1 MPNTY
6 EAIATNTLSS
16 TTATV
21 TFSSISGAYTDLVLT
36 TNCRIAN
43 GDNAFHIRFNSDSGA
58 NYTVTLINSSGST
71 ATSARGTSENQSLI
85 GVGGT
90 SVQSS
95 VVHINN
101 YSNATTYK
109 PFFVQIANST
119 NYNRLVVGSW
129 LNTNAITS
137 VTILLLGAG
146 DTFSIGSS
154 FTLYGIKG
162 A

>member
-6 EAIATNTLSS
+6 EPIASNTLSS
-16 TTATV
+16 AANTI
-21 TFSSISGAYTDLVLT
+21 TFSTISGAYTDLVLT
-36 TNCRIAN
+36 TNCRIST

-58 NYTVTLINSSGST
+58 NYAVTLINSTGST
-71 ATSARGTSENQSLI
+71 ATSARGTSETQSLI

-137 VTILLLGAG
+137 VSILLLGTG
-146 DTFSIGSS
+146 DTFSTGSS

>member
-21 TFSSISGAYTDLVLT
+21 TFSSISGAYTDLILT

-43 GDNAFHIRFNSDSGA
+43 GVNAYDVRFNSDSGA
-58 NYTVTLINSSGST
+58 NYAITIMNSSGT
-71 ATSARGTSENQSLI
+71 AATTSRGTSENQSMI
-85 GVGGT
+85 GVGDT
-90 SVQSS
+90 TVQSS

-109 PFFVQIANST
+109 PFFVQVANSGS
-119 NYNRLVVGSW
+119 YNRLAVGSW

-137 VTILLLGAG
+137 VTVLILGGAV
-146 DTFSIGSS
+146 FSIGSS
-154 FTLYGIKG
+154 FTLYGIK
-162 A
+162 AA